1 MSSTVTA
8 SARLFTEANS
18 EYFSITNAA
27 QTGLGLTTGAYI
39 RGFVYLTETASTDGN
54 NLRLVTKWNTTSD
67 QRSYSVYIA
76 SSDNKLNFSV
86 SSDGTAGTVVT
97 VASTTALSSTA
108 TWYLFE
114 AYYDGVNIGVSVNN
128 ETFVTSAFSAG
139 IYNSTAIF
147 AIGQD
152 GNLGAGNLG
161 GRACTISVYSADPG
175 AAVRTALYN
184 SGNGTLYQS
193 LTAGQ
198 KTGLVSWWDGA
209 ETSGVLIDAHGTNHL
224 TDNNTVTSAAGKVT
238 YTAEDA
244 SQFVVAN
251 SEYLSVTSNSSLQ
264 TGDIAFSLAGWVYL
278 DSLTNYRAIITK
290 WVNDGNLEY
299 SMTYAPAADNKFRLF
314 VSADG
319 VATVNVL
326 STLPAVATSNWY
338 FVVAYHDPTANTIGI
353 SVNNGTVYT
362 TSHSG
367 GVRAGTAPVNIGRNP
382 FGSTLGMDGRVAC
395 VGFWKK
401 VLSASEITQL
411 YNRGF
416 GMDYSELDAGL
427 LTSLISYWELTE
439 ASGTRVDSHGSN
451 DLTDN
456 NTVTG
461 NPGVVYDV
469 STPPASTRNN
479 MLLMGC

>member
-27 QTGLGLTTGAYI
+27 QAGLGLTTGAYI

-184 SGNGTLYQS
+184 SGNGTLHQS

-198 KTGLVSWWDGA
+198 KTGLVSWWDGV

-244 SQFVVAN
+244 SQFTAAN
-251 SEYLSVTSNSSLQ
+251 SEYLSISDASQSGLSPGNT
-264 TGDIAFSLAGWVYL
+264 DYYWCGWVYM
-278 DSLTNYRAIITK
+278 DSLGVQRGLVAQWGSATPNNDWLIYVSSANRVRLIVSSNGGTSSTTTPNDDDTLIRATGWFFFEGWHDATNDIIGVQLNRSVQNTIAYASGI
-290 WVNDGNLEY
+290 GNN
-299 SMTYAPAADNKFRLF
+299 SAAFTVGSASAADYMNGRL
-314 VSADG
+314 A
-319 VATVNVL
+319 N
-326 STLPAVATSNWY
+326 
-338 FVVAYHDPTANTIGI
+338 VVAISGIPTTGERDAI
-353 SVNNGTVYT
+353 
-362 TSHSG
+362 
-367 GVRAGTAPVNIGRNP
+367 
-382 FGSTLGMDGRVAC
+382 
-395 VGFWKK
+395 
-401 VLSASEITQL
+401 

-416 GMDYSELDAGL
+416 GVHHTDRPALSAATYVSWWPLD
-427 LTSLISYWELTE
+427 E
-439 ASGTRVDSHGSN
+439 ASGTRVDVIGNN

-461 NPGVVYDV
+461 NPGVVYDAPAV
-469 STPPASTRNN
+469 SSTKKM
-479 MLLMGC
+479 MLLGVG